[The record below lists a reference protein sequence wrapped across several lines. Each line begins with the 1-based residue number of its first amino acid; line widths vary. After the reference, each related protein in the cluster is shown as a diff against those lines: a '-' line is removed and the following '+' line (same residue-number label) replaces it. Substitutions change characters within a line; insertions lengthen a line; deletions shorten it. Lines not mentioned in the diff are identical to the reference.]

1 MNENKF
7 GIAVGL
13 SIANR
18 SSDVVKLINK
28 HGGNITRATP
38 KDKIY
43 SLVKSFVKSNRQFAI
58 EYLNLLV
65 KENYLS
71 PLDLKLEGNLDNN
84 SQYSNFAIT
93 GALLSQAVPMIT
105 GFFKKPTV
113 DSTAIN
119 TILEI
124 EAEKEKNK
132 KTNNAKYWIIGSAIV
147 GLLTITTIIIIKK
160 S

>member
-1 MNENKF
+1 M
-7 GIAVGL
+7 
-13 SIANR
+13 
-18 SSDVVKLINK
+18 
-28 HGGNITRATP
+28 
-38 KDKIY
+38 
-43 SLVKSFVKSNRQFAI
+43 
-58 EYLNLLV
+58 V
-65 KENYLS
+65 KENYLN

-84 SQYSNFAIT
+84 SQYTPFI
-93 GALLSQAVPMIT
+93 GALLSGVSSAVPLVQ

-132 KTNNAKYWIIGSAIV
+132 QTNNAKYWIIGSAIV